1 MKVLITGGAGFLG
14 SNLTRRFLKQGASV
28 ILCDNL
34 SRRGAELNHAK
45 LQEDFPFLKN
55 YEVEIGDVPTVI
67 IKEKPDIV
75 YHFAAQVAVTKSV
88 ISPVSDFKINAE
100 GTFNIAR
107 TCYDHNIPLVFAST
121 NKVFGDN
128 VNKVPLVEHE
138 TRYDFDGPY
147 KEKGIDEDFPVDAK
161 HHTPYGC
168 SKLVGD
174 IYVREFGGVVNRC
187 SCMYG
192 ENQFG
197 IVDQGWVSYFVKQK
211 LDGKP
216 ITIFGDGKQ
225 IRDLVFA
232 DDVVD
237 LLILQG
243 QALIRG
249 TPDIRGEVF
258 NVGGGHKNTI
268 SLLELC
274 EKLGITPEFGPWRP
288 GDQKVFYCDI
298 SKAKRILGWEPKVS
312 ADEGIRKLY
321 EWTVKHNSKE
331 H

>member
-1 MKVLITGGAGFLG
+1 
-14 SNLTRRFLKQGASV
+14 
-28 ILCDNL
+28 
-34 SRRGAELNHAK
+34 
-45 LQEDFPFLKN
+45 
-55 YEVEIGDVPTVI
+55 
-67 IKEKPDIV
+67 
-75 YHFAAQVAVTKSV
+75 
-88 ISPVSDFKINAE
+88 
-100 GTFNIAR
+100 
-107 TCYDHNIPLVFAST
+107 
-121 NKVFGDN
+121 
-128 VNKVPLVEHE
+128 
-138 TRYDFDGPY
+138 
-147 KEKGIDEDFPVDAK
+147 
-161 HHTPYGC
+161 
-168 SKLVGD
+168 
-174 IYVREFGGVVNRC
+174 
-187 SCMYG
+187 MYG